1 MHLIMYAKT
10 FIMIDKYFRCANTEK
25 FIIFINYTFR
35 RKVMETKTKKTPRL
49 PKVWEALLTF
59 LVLIV
64 IMAVGII
71 VFEVDP
77 HMPMFV
83 GVVGAAIMALL
94 LGYDWETIETSMKDG
109 IYRALQSIMILAIIG
124 ILIGV
129 WLVGGVV
136 PTMIYYGLKIL
147 SPGIFLIAA
156 VLICSIT
163 SLATGTSWGTMGTMG
178 LALIGIAQGI
188 GIPAPV
194 AAGAAISGAYFGDKM
209 SPLSDTTNLAP
220 AMAGTDVFTHVKF
233 MALPTAIAYAITL
246 IFFGVLG
253 ATYSTG
259 GAGDVSQID
268 IMSNGLKSL
277 FTINPILLLP
287 PVIVIVAVAL
297 KIPAIPGITLGII
310 AGLVL
315 GLIFQGEATLGDF
328 LACGMNGFTSETG
341 VESLDNLLTTGGLM
355 NMMSS
360 ISLTILAMMFGGI
373 MEATHQLEVL
383 VDKLL
388 KLVKNGPALVI
399 LTELTCLLSNATM
412 PEQYISI
419 VVPGRMYAETYK
431 KAGLHPKTLSNAL
444 EGAGTVTSAL
454 IPWNTCGVFIM
465 TTLGVGVRDYG
476 PYAIFNIV
484 MPITVI
490 IMAFFGLTL
499 AGEDGK
505 RLTNRADRAKVAER
519 LKNIANEE
527 NTNPVEA

>member
-1 MHLIMYAKT
+1 
-10 FIMIDKYFRCANTEK
+10 
-25 FIIFINYTFR
+25 
-35 RKVMETKTKKTPRL
+35 METKKQRTPRL

-59 LVLIV
+59 GVLIV

-77 HMPMFV
+77 HIPMFV
-83 GVVGAAIMALL
+83 GVIAAAIMALL

-136 PTMIYYGLKIL
+136 PTMIFYGLKLL
-147 SPGIFLIAA
+147 SPSIFLIAA
-156 VLICSIT
+156 LLICSIT

-188 GIPAPV
+188 GIPVPV

-233 MALPTAIAYAITL
+233 MMLPTGIAYAIAL
-246 IFFGVLG
+246 IFFGVMG
-253 ATYSTG
+253 ATYSSGNTG
-259 GAGDVSQID
+259 DISQIEV
-268 IMSNGLKSL
+268 MSNGLQKL
-277 FTINPILLLP
+277 FAINPILLLP

-310 AGLVL
+310 SGLFL
-315 GLIFQGEATLGDF
+315 GIIFQGDATLGDF
-328 LACGMNGFTSETG
+328 LNAGMSGFESKTG
-341 VESLDNLLTTGGLM
+341 VESLDSLLSTGGLM
-355 NMMSS
+355 NMMQS
-360 ISLTILAMMFGGI
+360 IALTILAMMFGGI
-373 MEATHQLEVL
+373 MEATHQLEVI

-388 KLVKNGPALVI
+388 KLVKNGPALI
-399 LTELTCLLSNATM
+399 FLTLFTCLMSNVTM

-454 IPWNTCGVFIM
+454 IPWNTCGVFIT
-465 TTLGVGVRDYG
+465 TTLGVHVQEYG

-484 MPITVI
+484 MPITVLV
-490 IMAFFGLTL
+490 MAFFGLTL
-499 AGEDGK
+499 ADESGK
-505 RLTNRADRAKVAER
+505 RMTKKADRVALAKRLQEISMEDTVEFIKEDVAYETVEID
-519 LKNIANEE
+519 KTTGSTKEE
-527 NTNPVEA
+527 TRKKDNPRVSW